1 MAFIRQ
7 VGEFSPQESLMYSY
21 WITVLQLLQIGISWE
36 AIKEFTEDE
45 VTLIMGVSNAL
56 EQREADQQAQSM
68 AASNQALNTRI

>member
-1 MAFIRQ
+1 
-7 VGEFSPQESLMYSY
+7 MYSY

-45 VTLIMGVSNAL
+45 VTLIIGINHAL

-68 AASNQALNTRI
+68 AASNPSLNTRI

>member
-45 VTLIMGVSNAL
+45 VALIMGVSNAL
-56 EQREADQQAQSM
+56 QQREADQEAQSM
-68 AASNQALNTRI
+68 AASSPALNKRI

>member
-1 MAFIRQ
+1 
-7 VGEFSPQESLMYSY
+7 MYSY

-68 AASNQALNTRI
+68 AASNTALNTRI